1 MQAME
6 KIPKPNFFIVG
17 APKSGTTALYSYLSQ
32 HPEIFMS
39 RLKEPQF
46 FASDIFGHQRNVTTL
61 PEYLRQFDEAR
72 APWIGEASTCYLASP
87 GATQEIKEFCPEARI
102 IIMLRNPVDVMYAG
116 HSERLVGG
124 GEHIADFA
132 TALES
137 NEIRRYRS
145 GPFQGEPVVRLNYR
159 DVVRFSR
166 NVKRYMVTFGRPN
179 VHVIVY
185 DDFAHQPR
193 SAYEN
198 ALTFLGLS
206 PNHECSFN
214 VVNANRQVR
223 SNRIHDL
230 VAHPPQALQG
240 LAHAILPRS
249 IRKRLAKHVSN
260 FNEKFAPRPGMDPLL
275 RKRLQS
281 ECAQEVQ
288 ELSRLIGRDLSNWT
302 T

>member
-1 MQAME
+1 ME

-32 HPEIFMS
+32 HPDIFMS

-46 FASDIFGHQRNVTTL
+46 FASDIFGHQRNVTTMA
-61 PEYLRQFDEAR
+61 EYLRQFEEAR
-72 APWIGEASTCYLASP
+72 APAIGEASTCYLASP
-87 GATQEIKEFCPEARI
+87 GATREIKEFCPEARI
-102 IIMLRNPVDVMYAG
+102 IIMLRNPVEVMYAG

-145 GPFQGEPVVRLNYR
+145 GPFKGERVARLSYR
-159 DVVRFSR
+159 DVVRFSP
-166 NVKRYMVTFGRPN
+166 NVKRYMDTFGRPN

-185 DDFAHQPR
+185 DDFAKEPR

-198 ALTFLGLS
+198 VLIFLGVS
-206 PNHECSFN
+206 PNHECAFQ
-214 VVNANRQVR
+214 VVNPNRRIR
-223 SNRIHDL
+223 SNRLHDL
-230 VAHPPQALQG
+230 VSHPPKALRG
-240 LAHAILPRS
+240 FTRALLSRS
-249 IRKRLAKHVSN
+249 ARQRLAAYLSN
-260 FNEKFAPRPGMDPLL
+260 FNEKLAPRPEMDPLL

-281 ECAQEVQ
+281 EYAQEVQ
-288 ELSRLIGRDLSNWT
+288 ELGRLIDRDLSGWT
-302 T
+302 TA